1 MDKKIIYNLKT
12 TAIGQILIQFYVVLC
27 L

>member
-12 TAIGQILIQFYVVLC
+12 TATGQILIQFYVVLC